1 MQKMLVDN
9 ADRLTIDSVIPV
21 GEAFDDIFTGTTTSS
36 DPQVTLRFKLAR
48 DLWAVAD
55 QRQPAG
61 RGRGLA
67 GLAAEHRHNADDIV
81 LRRVFT
87 TRSNSPLSVRTAIQ
101 RRVNRKFHLLRAL
114 KHEGIVIPRAR
125 RTLRW

>member
-55 QRQPAG
+55 QRQPEREGEGEGEGWQDWPPSTGTTPTTSSSAG
-61 RGRGLA
+61 C
-67 GLAAEHRHNADDIV
+67 
-81 LRRVFT
+81 
-87 TRSNSPLSVRTAIQ
+87 SPLGRT
-101 RRVNRKFHLLRAL
+101 
-114 KHEGIVIPRAR
+114 PR
-125 RTLRW
+125 